1 MFVKRLREL
10 KLYFGL
16 LVIEGVIEDELNLA
30 GSEWSMLEDIEEL
43 LEPFMLIQQF
53 LEGQK
58 YVTLPFA
65 PYLITVVRQKLEDK
79 CENARSDVV
88 RTLANEMLN
97 HKIKGLNTYWGKGEV
112 NTLYDENEVPG
123 RSNRQKGFPRT
134 SLLAAALDPRSKSLK
149 YIGVLDRI
157 KIWDQIKSL
166 MRKIMD
172 EIRTRKAQ
180 LANLDA
186 VVAPSKDVARPL
198 TALFEGIGD
207 DDESAVADDEI
218 DITVSLELD
227 CYKAMKGLPIMHTG
241 DIVANPLAWWQMHEK
256 KFPALSILARRTL
269 CIPATSAPSERVFSV
284 AGLTISKCRTS
295 IQPQHASDLIFL
307 HDSWPLAEECEREI

>member
-1 MFVKRLREL
+1 MKRLREL

-16 LVIEGVIEDELNLA
+16 LVIEGVIEDELNLT

-58 YVTLPFA
+58 YLTLPFA

-88 RTLANEMLN
+88 RTLASEMLN

-112 NTLYDENEVPG
+112 NTLDDENEVPD

-157 KIWDQIKSL
+157 KIWDQIKS
-166 MRKIMD
+166 
-172 EIRTRKAQ
+172 
-180 LANLDA
+180 
-186 VVAPSKDVARPL
+186 
-198 TALFEGIGD
+198 
-207 DDESAVADDEI
+207 
-218 DITVSLELD
+218 
-227 CYKAMKGLPIMHTG
+227 
-241 DIVANPLAWWQMHEK
+241 
-256 KFPALSILARRTL
+256 
-269 CIPATSAPSERVFSV
+269 
-284 AGLTISKCRTS
+284 
-295 IQPQHASDLIFL
+295 
-307 HDSWPLAEECEREI
+307 